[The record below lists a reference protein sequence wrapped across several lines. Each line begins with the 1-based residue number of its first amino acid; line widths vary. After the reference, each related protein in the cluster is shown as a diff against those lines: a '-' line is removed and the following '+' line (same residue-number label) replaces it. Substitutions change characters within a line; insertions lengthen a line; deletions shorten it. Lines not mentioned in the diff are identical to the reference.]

1 MPMSYVFVQIF
12 FCVGKKKEAYKSEI
26 LFQIFKKC
34 HKGVLC
40 VSLCPFKI
48 LGALRNFHFQQE
60 FGVGSKSRGL
70 RVGLHPSGSSDLVLS
85 SLRGAQT
92 GWHQASP
99 SICVVQFTGE
109 QTKLLNMA
117 TGMETL

>member
-1 MPMSYVFVQIF
+1 MSYVFVQLF
-12 FCVGKKKEAYKSEI
+12 FNVEKKREAYKTWRFYFHM
-26 LFQIFKKC
+26 LKKC
-34 HKGVLC
+34 HKGVLR
-40 VSLCPFKI
+40 VYVPFKI
-48 LGALRNFHFQQE
+48 LGAFRNFHSQQE

-85 SLRGAQT
+85 TRCGAQT
-92 GWHQASP
+92 DWHQASP
-99 SICVVQFTGE
+99 SICVAQFTGE